1 MIRGPPRSTLT
12 DTLCP
17 YTTLFRSPRWR
28 RADERRAGHGAGP
41 GWRRAGSAAGLDA
54 GGRDAAAD
62 PARAV
67 RLAAGDPARG
77 AVGGG
82 PDSLLLP
89 HLELAVGLEL
99 FRNRRGV
106 ADHDDRLVLRVVV
119 LARHRLHLRGVDRA
133 DLRHVL
139 AQVFR
144 RQADQPVA
152 GQHRGDGAL
161 QLVGDQ

>member
-1 MIRGPPRSTLT
+1 MAGGLRRAP
-12 DTLCP
+12 
-17 YTTLFRSPRWR
+17 SPRRR
-28 RADERRAGHGAGP
+28 RADDRRAGHGAGP

-106 ADHDDRLVLRVVV
+106 ARSEEHTSELQSLVRSSY
-119 LARHRLHLRGVDRA
+119 A
-133 DLRHVL
+133 
-139 AQVFR
+139 VFC
-144 RQADQPVA
+144 
-152 GQHRGDGAL
+152 L
-161 QLVGDQ
+161 KKK

>member
-1 MIRGPPRSTLT
+1 MRISDWSSDVCSSDLLHRRRLRRRGATRGMAGGLRRAP
-12 DTLCP
+12 
-17 YTTLFRSPRWR
+17 SPRWR
-28 RADERRAGHGAGP
+28 RADDRRAGHGAGP

-99 FRNRRGV
+99 FRSSEE
-106 ADHDDRLVLRVVV
+106 HTFEL
-119 LARHRLHLRGVDRA
+119 
-133 DLRHVL
+133 
-139 AQVFR
+139 
-144 RQADQPVA
+144 
-152 GQHRGDGAL
+152 
-161 QLVGDQ
+161 